1 MFMTVNQRVLGSS
14 PAGFLRAAIDV
25 NANGDVSVAG
35 AGLVGLE
42 NYSKDSRQFLGD
54 IASEATSLVLREI
67 LPLDAKVK
75 SPGDVE
81 GMIMNGLADF
91 LLSGLSDGFGI
102 AMKQSLKDTQDHLE
116 NTREDYNCENCLNEV
131 VVIAPKK

>member
-1 MFMTVNQRVLGSS
+1 
-14 PAGFLRAAIDV
+14 
-25 NANGDVSVAG
+25 
-35 AGLVGLE
+35 
-42 NYSKDSRQFLGD
+42 
-54 IASEATSLVLREI
+54 
-67 LPLDAKVK
+67 
-75 SPGDVE
+75 
-81 GMIMNGLADF
+81 MNGLADF